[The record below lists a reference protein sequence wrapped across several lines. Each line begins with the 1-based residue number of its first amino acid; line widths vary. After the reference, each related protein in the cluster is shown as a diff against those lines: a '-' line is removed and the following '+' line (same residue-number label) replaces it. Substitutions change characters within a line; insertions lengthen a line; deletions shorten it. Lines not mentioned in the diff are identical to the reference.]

1 MGNARWIKFKKKLRE
16 KTRKTVFDVLMITVI
31 ISVIAILLGV
41 RINDLNKRYRKN
53 SQKIQAVQE
62 QINEEQKRAELLLQ
76 RENYMKSREY
86 IEDIAKEKLGL
97 VYRNEILLKPAQ

>member
-16 KTRKTVFDVLMITVI
+16 KTRKTVPDVLMITVI